1 MCQAGLTNLEVKFEN
16 WEWDEE
22 ELKKGDLSKNFFLTM
37 ENFGLSIPFFYF
49 KPFST

>member
-22 ELKKGDLSKNFFLTM
+22 ELEKGDLSKNFFLTM
-37 ENFGLSIPFFYF
+37 EQFGLSIPFQF
-49 KPFST
+49 